1 MNNVYQHISAQM
13 PHMSKSQKRIAK
25 YIIDNPNT
33 VPFLNV
39 AKLAKLSGV
48 SEATTVRFANFL
60 GFTGYPELQQRLQES
75 IQQQL
80 TTYERLEMS
89 LEVYDNK
96 EKGIYEIFQDDM
108 ANIKTTMEKLDI
120 NSFLQIVDILLNAER
135 LFIVANRSALS
146 LAVFLQY
153 YLNMILG
160 NTELIQTIE
169 TKTESL
175 NSLNKN
181 DVVIG
186 MSFARYTKSTID
198 VIKYAREKGAA
209 TIAITDLLSSPLIP
223 YVDYSLV
230 ATTKMPTFID
240 SFVAPLSLINALV
253 TYISKHKSKEFQS
266 RLKQLEET
274 WNHFDI
280 FIK

>member
-1 MNNVYQHISAQM
+1 
-13 PHMSKSQKRIAK
+13 
-25 YIIDNPNT
+25 

-60 GFTGYPELQQRLQES
+60 GFSGYPELQQRLQES

-169 TKTESL
+169 TKT
-175 NSLNKN
+175 K
-181 DVVIG
+181 V
-186 MSFARYTKSTID
+186 
-198 VIKYAREKGAA
+198 
-209 TIAITDLLSSPLIP
+209 
-223 YVDYSLV
+223 
-230 ATTKMPTFID
+230 
-240 SFVAPLSLINALV
+240 
-253 TYISKHKSKEFQS
+253 
-266 RLKQLEET
+266 
-274 WNHFDI
+274 
-280 FIK
+280 

>member
-1 MNNVYQHISAQM
+1 M
-13 PHMSKSQKRIAK
+13 
-25 YIIDNPNT
+25 
-33 VPFLNV
+33 PFLNV

-60 GFTGYPELQQRLQES
+60 GFSGYPELQQRLQES

-169 TKTESL
+169 TKT
-175 NSLNKN
+175 K
-181 DVVIG
+181 V
-186 MSFARYTKSTID
+186 
-198 VIKYAREKGAA
+198 
-209 TIAITDLLSSPLIP
+209 
-223 YVDYSLV
+223 
-230 ATTKMPTFID
+230 
-240 SFVAPLSLINALV
+240 
-253 TYISKHKSKEFQS
+253 
-266 RLKQLEET
+266 
-274 WNHFDI
+274 
-280 FIK
+280 